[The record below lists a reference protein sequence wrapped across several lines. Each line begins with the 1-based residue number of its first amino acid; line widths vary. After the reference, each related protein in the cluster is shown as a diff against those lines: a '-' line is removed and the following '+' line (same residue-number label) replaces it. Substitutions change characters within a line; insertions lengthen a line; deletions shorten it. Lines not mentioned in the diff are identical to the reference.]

1 MRILIIEDQENIAKL
16 IKAGLEAE
24 GFVADYVL
32 DAEAG
37 QLRIE
42 LFHKDYDLVLLDLT
56 MPKLSGL
63 EVCKHIRDLKISIPI
78 IMLTGMDS
86 NNDISNGLNVGADD
100 YLVKPFSNE
109 VLVARIRAV
118 MRRPTKALPPVLEAR
133 NLTLDTASKKIHKD
147 DKEIKLTAKEFSLLE
162 YFIRNPNRVLN
173 REQILSNVWDHSFDS
188 FSNVVDVH
196 ITNIRK
202 KIDDHD
208 GKLLETVHG
217 MGYRMNT

>member
-1 MRILIIEDQENIAKL
+1 MKILIIEDQENIAKL
-16 IKAGLEAE
+16 IKSGLESE

-32 DAEAG
+32 DGEAG

-42 LFHKDYDLVLLDLT
+42 LCHQDYDLILLDLN
-56 MPKLSGL
+56 MPRRNGL
-63 EVCKHIRDLKISIPI
+63 EVCQNVRKQKISTPI
-78 IMLTGMDS
+78 IMLTGKDG
-86 NNDISNGLNVGADD
+86 NDDIINGLNVGADD
-100 YLVKPFSNE
+100 YLVKPFSTE

-118 MRRPTKALPPVLEAR
+118 MRRPTTTLPPLLEAQ
-133 NLTLDTASKKIHKD
+133 NLTLDTVAKKIHRNK
-147 DKEIKLTAKEFSLLE
+147 KEIKLTSKEFALLE

-173 REQILSNVWDHSFDS
+173 REQILSNVWDLSFDS

-208 GKLLETVHG
+208 GRLLETIHG
-217 MGYRMNT
+217 MGYRLNS